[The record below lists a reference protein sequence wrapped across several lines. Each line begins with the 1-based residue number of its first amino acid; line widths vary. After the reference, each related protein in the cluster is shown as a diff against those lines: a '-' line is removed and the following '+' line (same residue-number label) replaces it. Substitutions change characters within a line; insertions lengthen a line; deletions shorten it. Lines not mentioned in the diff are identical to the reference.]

1 MGDVVH
7 AMPVVSDIRVAHP
20 QARIDWIVE
29 EAFADLPGLH
39 PGVTEVIP
47 VAVRRWRRSP
57 LAGAVRREIGD
68 LRRRLRANRY
78 TLALD
83 LQGLYKSAWLARL
96 TGAPV
101 AGFDRS
107 SAREPLASLAYRYRY
122 PVPRDLHA
130 IERLRCLTAQALG
143 HRPQGLPRFGL
154 AAPTPPP
161 EWAPAMPYVV
171 ALHAT
176 SRDEKRWPMA
186 HWVNLGGQCLRHGL
200 ALVLPWGSALER
212 EAAEAIA
219 RAVRDLSPVRDA
231 GAGAQRVQVAPRM
244 SLRDAAGLLAG
255 AHAVC
260 GVDTGL
266 THLAAALG
274 APTVAL
280 FAATEAW
287 RYGPIG
293 SPRALALGADGHW
306 PTADE
311 VWPRLMALAGA
322 PGEPGEPG
330 DP

>member
-7 AMPVVSDIRVAHP
+7 AMPVVTDILVAHP
-20 QARIDWIVE
+20 EARIDWIVE
-29 EAFADLPGLH
+29 EAFADLPALH

-47 VAVRRWRRSP
+47 VAVRRWRRTP
-57 LAGAVRREIGD
+57 LSGAVRREIGD

-107 SAREPLASLAYRYRY
+107 SAREPLASLAYRHRY

-130 IERLRCLTAQALG
+130 IERLRCLAAQALG

-154 AAPTPPP
+154 VAPTPPP
-161 EWAPAMPYVV
+161 DWSPTAPYVV

-176 SRDEKRWPMA
+176 SRDEKRWPVA
-186 HWVNLGGQCLRHGL
+186 DWVDLGGRSLRHDL
-200 ALVLPWGSALER
+200 AMVLPWGSARER

-219 RAVRDLSPVRDA
+219 RAVRGLSPDGDA
-231 GAGAQRVQVAPRM
+231 GDWAQRVQVAPRM
-244 SLRDAAGLLAG
+244 GLRECARLLAG

-287 RYGPIG
+287 RYGPLG
-293 SPRALALGADGHW
+293 SPRARALGEDGRW
-306 PTADE
+306 PSADE
-311 VWPRLMALAGA
+311 VWPHLMSLAGA
-322 PGEPGEPG
+322 PGEPAGP
-330 DP
+330 